1 MQRFLNFMQA
11 SSRSV
16 ERSLIKSQNNIN
28 LVIFAINSNINNPNK
43 CPQKLIIDEVR
54 GSRGADSVVARRNS
68 YAPPVVLRR
77 GLSDQKT
84 KKYDLSNQTR
94 AFAIARL
101 VLEWGNGGKWGTT
114 PAGSNR
120 RVSRPD

>member
-68 YAPPVVLRR
+68 YAPPVVLFILEWGRR

-101 VLEWGNGGKWGTT
+101 SHQVG
-114 PAGSNR
+114 
-120 RVSRPD
+120 

>member
-1 MQRFLNFMQA
+1 MQRFWNFMQA
-11 SSRSV
+11 SSTSV

-28 LVIFAINSNINNPNK
+28 LVVFAINSNINNPNK

-54 GSRGADSVVARRNS
+54 GSRGADSVVAYAKRYPLGRRNS
-68 YAPPVVLRR
+68 YAPPVVLFILEWGRR

-101 VLEWGNGGKWGTT
+101 V
-114 PAGSNR
+114 PS
-120 RVSRPD
+120 SRDLS

>member
-94 AFAIARL
+94 AFARGL
-101 VLEWGNGGKWGTT
+101 SSNGEMGDNPCG
-114 PAGSNR
+114 
-120 RVSRPD
+120 V